1 MSISLQIEEFKKKVQ
16 LRFREESSFPNR
28 PGHVS
33 VKPIFLIITYIIS
46 FKKYFKQQSG
56 LGFDRKLNIVVCF

>member
-1 MSISLQIEEFKKKVQ
+1 MSISLQIEEFVKEKIQ

-33 VKPIFLIITYIIS
+33 VKLVFLIITYIIS
-46 FKKYFKQQSG
+46 FKKKILQAAVWF
-56 LGFDRKLNIVVCF
+56 RI

>member
-1 MSISLQIEEFKKKVQ
+1 MSISLQIEEFVKEKIQ

-33 VKPIFLIITYIIS
+33 VKLVFLIITYMIS
-46 FKKYFKQQSG
+46 FKKKYFKQQSG
-56 LGFDRKLNIVVCF
+56 LGFDSN